1 MSKINHSSSVARRR
15 QLRVR
20 AKLFGTTERPRVT
33 VKRSNHYMYVQVV
46 NDETGTTIASANDL
60 MLTKAKVKLAGTKT
74 DRARQVAE
82 AVAEQ
87 LKKQNIRKL
96 CFDRGSY
103 RYHGRVKA
111 VAEAIRQAGL
121 EM

>member
-1 MSKINHSSSVARRR
+1 MSKINHFSSKYRRR

-20 AKLFGTTERPRVT
+20 AKLFGTTERPRVS
-33 VKRSNHYMYVQVV
+33 VKRTNKNMYVQVM
-46 NDETGTTIASANDL
+46 NDETGKTIASANDL
-60 MLTKAKVKLAGTKT
+60 MLGKAKTKLTGTKT
-74 DRARQVAE
+74 ERAQQIAQ
-82 AVAEQ
+82 AVVKQ
-87 LKKQNIRKL
+87 LKEQKINKL
-96 CFDRGSY
+96 CFDRGAY